1 MNKAKADPNY
11 KVIAE
16 NRRARFDYAIE
27 SDLEC
32 GVVLLGSEVK
42 SLRIGGSNIAES
54 YAQIENGELWLVNS
68 YVAPY
73 EQVKNWGHQERRKMK
88 LLANKKDLSRL

>member
-16 NRRARFDYAIE
+16 NRRARFDYAID

-42 SLRIGGSNIAES
+42 SLRTNTGSIRGS
-54 YAQIENGELWLVNS
+54 YIIEQNGELWLSNS
-68 YVAPY
+68 FIKQY
-73 EQVKNWGHQERRKMK
+73 QNSNNKNY
-88 LLANKKDLSRL
+88 NTSRIV

>member
-42 SLRIGGSNIAES
+42 SLRIGGAS
-54 YAQIENGELWLVNS
+54 
-68 YVAPY
+68 
-73 EQVKNWGHQERRKMK
+73 
-88 LLANKKDLSRL
+88 KKKITGKQKRVI